1 MYSLIPNRRNSQ
13 LLGQRNSLFDDSFLR
28 SFMNMSDNMNINTFR
43 VDIKE
48 KEGAYFI
55 EAELPGVS
63 EENIALSVD
72 KDVLTISADIVSE
85 DKREGV
91 NYHYSER
98 RTGHVERN
106 FNLKGI
112 NQEAINAT
120 FKDGLLCVELPKSE
134 PKPESNIRKIS
145 INQHQKIE
153 QGEE

>member
-28 SFMNMSDNMNINTFR
+28 SFMNMSDSMNINTFR

-63 EENIALSVD
+63 EENIALSVY

-85 DKREGV
+85 EKREGD
-91 NYHYSER
+91 NHHYSER

-106 FNLKGI
+106 FNLK
-112 NQEAINAT
+112 
-120 FKDGLLCVELPKSE
+120 
-134 PKPESNIRKIS
+134 S
-145 INQHQKIE
+145 IKK
-153 QGEE
+153 